1 MMTDT
6 DKSTIFSTIRQFL
19 YCAGCFGVMF
29 LQHAIAAVCKDKTF
43 DENGILE
50 NLQLGELLLACA
62 LFFCVSFICKNFHNL
77 GVVFASLCAFAACRE
92 LDSFF
97 DDHIPLIGWKF
108 AFLFVVLAIG
118 YAMKNWRKTREEL
131 LLFFR
136 HPSFPM
142 MCCAMSVIIPVAQCI
157 GHRSFVVNVLQVE
170 HVGSI
175 KEFIEESIETV
186 GYFILICS
194 AIELFWHSRQS
205 NDTKS
210 LPTNH

>member
-62 LFFCVSFICKNFHNL
+62 LFLCVSFICKNFHNL

-118 YAMKNWRKTREEL
+118 YAMKNWRQTREEL

-142 MCCAMSVIIPVAQCI
+142 MCCAMTVIIPVAQCI

-210 LPTNH
+210 LPTAN

>member
-6 DKSTIFSTIRQFL
+6 DKSTIFSAIRQIIYL
-19 YCAGCFGVMF
+19 AGCFGVMF

-62 LFFCVSFICKNFHNL
+62 LFFCVSFICKNFHIL

-118 YAMKNWRKTREEL
+118 YAMKNWRKTCEEL
-131 LLFFR
+131 LLFFH

-142 MCCAMSVIIPVAQCI
+142 MCCATTVIIPVAQCI

-175 KEFIEESIETV
+175 KELIEESIETV

-194 AIELFWHSRQS
+194 AIELFWHSRQTAE
-205 NDTKS
+205 TK
-210 LPTNH
+210 TVD

>member
-118 YAMKNWRKTREEL
+118 YTMKNWRKTREEL

-142 MCCAMSVIIPVAQCI
+142 MCCAMTVIIPVAQCI

-210 LPTNH
+210 LPTAH

>member
-6 DKSTIFSTIRQFL
+6 DKSTIFFTIRQFL

-118 YAMKNWRKTREEL
+118 YAMKNWRQTREEL

-142 MCCAMSVIIPVAQCI
+142 MCCAMTVIIPVAQCI

-210 LPTNH
+210 LPTAH